1 MSEIIPQTFNS
12 NNKANSNSKQI
23 NNNNG
28 EKAID
33 RDNKYNERY
42 KNIENAVSKANRCT
56 KRIREP
62 VKKN

>member
-12 NNKANSNSKQI
+12 NNKANTNSKQI